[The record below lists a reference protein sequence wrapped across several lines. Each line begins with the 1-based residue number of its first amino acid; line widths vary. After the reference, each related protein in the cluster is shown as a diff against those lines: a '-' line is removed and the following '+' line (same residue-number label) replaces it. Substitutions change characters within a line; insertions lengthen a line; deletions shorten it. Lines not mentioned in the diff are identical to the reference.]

1 MSATG
6 LLSKIRT
13 AFQDR
18 RKLVVSNPLVL
29 RPPFNAIMR
38 FFSLQAL
45 RAGNTCYAASIKFNN
60 IFPAFQY
67 RKGII
72 NPGS

>member
-1 MSATG
+1 MSVG
-6 LLSKIRT
+6 NLLSKIQT
-13 AFQDR
+13 DFQNR
-18 RKLVVSNPLVL
+18 SKLVVSNPLVL
-29 RPPFNAIMR
+29 RLPFDAFMR

-72 NPGS
+72 KPGL

>member
-29 RPPFNAIMR
+29 RLPFNAFMR

-72 NPGS
+72 KPGL